1 MLLSDALRAL
11 KPLRHVVVASGL
23 LICLPLSGCIQPL
36 YRSDAS
42 QSVGEKL
49 KQISVEPLPELLG
62 HYIGTELIFL
72 LNGSGDVVTPK
83 YRLVVVPRETN
94 TAQVIDSLTG
104 RADSASIFV
113 TAEFKLTLI
122 EGNKLVASGQVTSAA
137 PYDRSSQRFANLR
150 AARDSEIRVAK
161 SLAQDIRNR
170 IAATFATDPG
180 L

>member
-1 MLLSDALRAL
+1 MSLSNAPIAL
-11 KPLRHVVVASGL
+11 KPFQRLLLVSMVAVL
-23 LICLPLSGCIQPL
+23 LPLGGCIQPL
-36 YRSDAS
+36 YRSDNA
-42 QSVGEKL
+42 QNVGEKL
-49 KQISVEPLPELLG
+49 KQISVEPLPDLLG

-72 LNGSGDVVTPK
+72 LNGSGDEVVPK
-83 YRLVVVPRETN
+83 YNLVILPRETN

-113 TAEFKLTLI
+113 TAEFKLSLI
-122 EGNKLVASGQVTSAA
+122 AGDKLVASGQVTSAA

>member
-1 MLLSDALRAL
+1 MLSFSALNAL
-11 KPLRHVVVASGL
+11 KPLRRLCVMVVLTFS
-23 LICLPLSGCIQPL
+23 LPLAGCIQPL
-36 YRSDAS
+36 YRSEGS

-49 KQISVEPLPELLG
+49 KQITVEPLPDLLG
-62 HYIGTELIFL
+62 HYIGTELTFL
-72 LNGSGDVVTPK
+72 LNGSGDIVSPK
-83 YRLVVVPRETN
+83 YNLVIVPRETN

-113 TAEFKLTLI
+113 TAEFKLSLI
-122 EGNKLVASGQVTSAA
+122 NGNKLIASGQVTSAA